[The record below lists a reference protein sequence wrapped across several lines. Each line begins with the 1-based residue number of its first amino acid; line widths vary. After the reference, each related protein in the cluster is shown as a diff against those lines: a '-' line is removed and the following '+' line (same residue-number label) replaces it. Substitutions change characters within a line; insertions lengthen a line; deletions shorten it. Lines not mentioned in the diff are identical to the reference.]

1 MSQNC
6 NSYDSDVFMS
16 LWREEAVPV
25 LPVPVRLRI
34 GSGSIG
40 SGSVRP
46 RSWFRFIVFRF
57 GLGSF
62 PVHAVPVRA
71 RLLLIFLSPD
81 DVHGQTSLPC
91 CTGTCVS
98 SSPYCTRYS
107 TQLIEPLLNSLNPY
121 SCNSLDRF
129 HVCYQ
134 FPPYRN
140 LILSSVKLKLAIVAS
155 GFAWLHPPHAPTF
168 VDVYRRT
175 TIVPWK

>member
-1 MSQNC
+1 
-6 NSYDSDVFMS
+6 MS

-57 GLGSF
+57 GLGSV

-81 DVHGQTSLPC
+81 DVHGQTSPPC

-107 TQLIEPLLNSLNPY
+107 TQLIESLLNSLNPY
-121 SCNSLDRF
+121 STHWIDFTCATNSLHTATLF
-129 HVCYQ
+129 SAV
-134 FPPYRN
+134 PN
-140 LILSSVKLKLAIVAS
+140 LNLRSSRRPMPGFTRHMPRPLSTYSVAQ
-155 GFAWLHPPHAPTF
+155 P
-168 VDVYRRT
+168 
-175 TIVPWK
+175 

>member
-1 MSQNC
+1 
-6 NSYDSDVFMS
+6 MS

-57 GLGSF
+57 GLGSV

-98 SSPYCTRYS
+98 SSLYCTRYS
-107 TQLIEPLLNSLNPY
+107 TQLIESLLNSLNPY
-121 SCNSLDRF
+121 STHWIDFTCATNVLHTATLFSAVPKL
-129 HVCYQ
+129 
-134 FPPYRN
+134 N
-140 LILSSVKLKLAIVAS
+140 LRSSRRPVPGFTRHMPRPLSTYSVAQ
-155 GFAWLHPPHAPTF
+155 P
-168 VDVYRRT
+168 
-175 TIVPWK
+175 